1 MSTIIRTRSPY
12 FIRTTAPSPTTDLS
26 YFELTLS
33 VNSGVSGSD
42 AQCNNDYATITLQK
56 KILPTETTVT
66 FELSELVSDFIK
78 QSFNGNYTTSAQ
90 TQSLFV
96 NTIITARKADGTQM
110 GSPQTAIYLAQEGY
124 NTFKEGVNYTTEPDV
139 MITPNYVQKKYGET
153 LYIPVN
159 KERVNSVAF
168 KIGNTTNSTVTITD
182 DGNSNQ
188 KIGYASTTSNRVD
201 NILIIYDSSLE
212 KTMTIEQV
220 SECKYSP
227 FKCTFLNRWGA
238 LQDIFFFKKS
248 TETLDS
254 RNESF
259 NKSIFAAR
267 TVTLSEPESGSTC
280 DETLS
285 FNSYSTTDHPTK
297 VFNANGRE
305 SLTLNTGFVNEAMNE
320 SFKELMVSEHI
331 WLTNNAGTIFPAT
344 LKDSS
349 FTTKTSLNDRM
360 INYTMNFEMA
370 FDLINNIR

>member
-26 YFELTLS
+26 YYQLVLT
-33 VNSGVSGSD
+33 VYSGVTGELPT
-42 AQCNNDYATITLQK
+42 CGGVFGTITLQK
-56 KILPTETTVT
+56 KILPNETTVT
-66 FELSELVSDFIK
+66 FELSEVVNDFIEQRFTGTYSFSANV
-78 QSFNGNYTTSAQ
+78 QSVWVSTAIS
-90 TQSLFV
+90 
-96 NTIITARKADGTQM
+96 ARKADGTQM
-110 GSPQTAIYLAQEGY
+110 GSLASAYYLAQEGY
-124 NTFKEGVNYTTEPDV
+124 NTFKEGVNYVTEPEA
-139 MITPNYVQKKYGET
+139 MITANYVQKKSNT
-153 LYIPVN
+153 ALYIPVN
-159 KERVNSVAF
+159 RERVNSVQY
-168 KIGNTTNSTVTITD
+168 KNGSSVVSTVNVTD
-182 DGNSNQ
+182 SGDSDQ
-188 KIGYASTTSNRVD
+188 KILYTSSSDTTID
-201 NILIIYDSSLE
+201 NAVITYDTSQ
-212 KTMTIEQV
+212 TRTITIEQV
-220 SECKYSP
+220 EECKFLP

-267 TVTLSEPESGSTC
+267 TATQTLRDGECETDVT
-280 DETLS
+280 

-305 SLTLNTGFVNEAMNE
+305 SVTLNTGFVNEGMNE

-349 FTTKTSLNDRM
+349 FTTKTSRNDRM

-370 FDLINNIR
+370 FDLVNNIR

>member
-12 FIRTTAPSPTTDLS
+12 FIRTTAPSPTTDLN
-26 YFELTLS
+26 YYQLAIT
-33 VNSGVSGSD
+33 VYSGVTGELPT
-42 AQCNNDYATITLQK
+42 CGGVFGTITLQK
-56 KILPTETTVT
+56 KILPNETTVT
-66 FELSELVSDFIK
+66 FELSEVVNDFIQQRFTGTYSFSANV
-78 QSFNGNYTTSAQ
+78 QSVWVSTAIS
-90 TQSLFV
+90 
-96 NTIITARKADGTQM
+96 ARKADGTQM
-110 GSPQTAIYLAQEGY
+110 GSLATAYYLAQEGY
-124 NTFKEGVNYTTEPDV
+124 NTFKEGVNYVTEPEA
-139 MITPNYVQKKYGET
+139 MITANYVQKKSNT
-153 LYIPVN
+153 ALYIPVN
-159 KERVNSVAF
+159 RERVNSVQY
-168 KIGNTTNSTVTITD
+168 KNGSSVVSTVNVTD
-182 DGNSNQ
+182 SGDSDQ
-188 KIGYASTTSNRVD
+188 KILYTSSSDTTID
-201 NILIIYDSSLE
+201 NAVITYDTSQ
-212 KTMTIEQV
+212 TRTITIEQV
-220 SECKYSP
+220 DECKFLP

-267 TVTLSEPESGSTC
+267 TATQTLRDGECETDVT
-280 DETLS
+280 

-305 SLTLNTGFVNEAMNE
+305 SLTLNTGFLNEAMNE

-349 FTTKTSLNDRM
+349 FTTKTSRNDRM

-370 FDLINNIR
+370 FDLVNNIR

>member
-12 FIRTTAPSPTTDLS
+12 FIRTAQVSDADLS
-26 YFELTLS
+26 YFQLTITM
-33 VNSGVSGSD
+33 NSGVLNV
-42 AQCNNDYATITLQK
+42 AQCPTNLGSITLQK
-56 KILPTETTVT
+56 KILPTETSVT
-66 FELSELVSDFIK
+66 FELSEVINDFIE
-78 QSFNGNYTTSAQ
+78 QSFNGTYSQSTIN
-90 TQSLFV
+90 QSLWV
-96 NTIITARKADGTQM
+96 NTSITARKADGTLI
-110 GSPQTAIYLAQEGY
+110 GSAATASYLAQEGY
-124 NTFKEGVNYTTEPDV
+124 NTFKEGVNYTTEPEA
-139 MITPNYVQKKYGET
+139 MITADYVQKKRDLP

-159 KERVNSVAF
+159 KERVNSVQF
-168 KIGNTTNSTVTITD
+168 RNGSSVISTTTITD
-182 DGNSNQ
+182 NGNANQ
-188 KIGYASTTSNRVD
+188 KIQYTSSSNSSI
-201 NILIIYDSSLE
+201 NNALITYDTE
-212 KTMTIEQV
+212 EVRTITVEQV
-220 SECKYSP
+220 EECKFLP

-238 LQDIFFFKKS
+238 LQDLFFFKKS

-259 NKSIFAAR
+259 NKSTFAAR
-267 TVTLSEPESGSTC
+267 SVSYGIPIGGTDCTASYSY
-280 DETLS
+280 
-285 FNSYSTTDHPTK
+285 NSYSTTDHPTK
-297 VFNANGRE
+297 VFNANARE